1 MLDEGLLRH
10 PDPYDYLDD
19 LRNREPNFDLGDR
32 SEFTAEN
39 GWQIDD
45 YVQQLPPEPPGDP
58 LPDGSWEIGRRLMRH
73 YEFADPDIVRIVYHA
88 DEPLEGRDILL
99 IGRFDGLRFYLGCR
113 VGAVIDETRTVLG
126 RPVRAWGWNY
136 HTLTGHLEMG
146 EMTYEIW
153 KRLDTGAVE
162 FRIHAFSRAAE
173 IKNPI
178 VRLGF
183 WLFGRRTQVKF
194 ARNACRRMYE
204 LTKAELDRKA
214 GQTPAHEVPGAAKSL
229 IIRPVRLN
237 AESRRAGERDGHDER
252 AVNTG
257 CVDITADD
265 PDDGTEA
272 GR

>member
-1 MLDEGLLRH
+1 VFDERLLRH
-10 PDPYDYLDD
+10 PDPYRYLDD
-19 LRNREPNFDLGDR
+19 LRNREANFDLEDR

-39 GWQIDD
+39 GWLIDD
-45 YVQQLPPEPPGDP
+45 YTQQLPPEPPGDP
-58 LPDGSWEIGRRLMRH
+58 LPDGSWEIGRRLMSH

-88 DEPLEGRDILL
+88 DAPLPGRDILL

-113 VGAVIDETRTVLG
+113 VGAVIDETRTVRG

-136 HTLTGHLEMG
+136 HTLTGHLEVG

-162 FRIHAFSRAAE
+162 FRIHAFSRAAK

-178 VRLGF
+178 IRLGF
-183 WLFGRRTQVKF
+183 RIFGRRTQVKF
-194 ARNACRRMYE
+194 ARTACQRMYD

-214 GQTPAHEVPGAAKSL
+214 ERTPVSEVPRAAKSL
-229 IIRPVRLN
+229 IIKPVRLD
-237 AESRRAGERDGHDER
+237 AEHCKGVEHDGHEER
-252 AVNTG
+252 AL
-257 CVDITADD
+257 DA
-265 PDDGTEA
+265 DDGTET